1 MSSRKIQI
9 QKKLKKK
16 KTRADRGANER
27 KSFSLINIE
36 VKQTEVQ

>member
-1 MSSRKIQI
+1 MKTGRQET
-9 QKKLKKK
+9 QKKKTKK